1 MKAKTYLPLSAFSL
15 FTSFCV
21 GNLGAVSF
29 YDAGWGM
36 SICFFEL
43 SWISAYKTE
52 GKGLSL
58 FGVLM
63 AIIGGILLL
72 ELPLRISDFRG
83 TYISLMEPII
93 AITSAILGI
102 ICYKERNWMVY
113 VLSSVVL
120 ILFNSLV
127 QHAWIEPLLRRA
139 NGM

>member
-1 MKAKTYLPLSAFSL
+1 M
-15 FTSFCV
+15 
-21 GNLGAVSF
+21 
-29 YDAGWGM
+29 
-36 SICFFEL
+36 
-43 SWISAYKTE
+43 
-52 GKGLSL
+52 SL

-93 AITSAILGI
+93 AIISAILGI